1 MARQYTVEEAAI
13 ILMVADAIEKE
24 RLNVNAPTFSCRI
37 LAMASKT
44 HPWELEMQLDR
55 WGVFADRNYRRD
67 TSALVTA
74 VEAALPVAEAVLDA
88 HAEELRA
95 DGMPAPQPRATRKP
109 KDTIGDVTIGG
120 IVFAGGGSDAD
131 CGN

>member
-1 MARQYTVEEAAI
+1 MHEYDVDEAQLVVAVAAAVEGS
-13 ILMVADAIEKE
+13 
-24 RLNVNAPTFSCRI
+24 RLNSAASTFTCRV
-37 LAMASKT
+37 LALASKT
-44 HPWELEMQLDR
+44 HPWELELLLHR
-55 WGVFADRNYRRD
+55 WGVFADRNYLR
-67 TSALVTA
+67 TTAALLEA

-95 DGMPAPQPRATRKP
+95 DGMPAPPPRPARIP